1 MQYNSLGGSG
11 LKVSKICLG
20 TNMFGAEYVDDSRAL
35 SVMNTAAE
43 QGINFIDTAD
53 MYNDGRSE
61 EVVGRGVRGRRQE
74 FVIATMWYSR
84 MGLGPNDQGSSRK
97 HLRAAVEASLR
108 RLDTDYI
115 DLYLLHFWDPDT
127 PLEESLQA
135 LDEMVTEGKIR
146 YLGCCNFSGW
156 QLSEA
161 VWIARDRG
169 IAQFVVIQP
178 EYNFARR
185 DIEKDIF
192 PLAERYGIGVTPYQ
206 LLMGGMLTGSYTLGK
221 EPPADSHMATRHAGA
236 ARQKYW
242 SEACFKLVAE
252 VKELAESCGL
262 TPVQIALA
270 WAASRSPVSSVIVG
284 ASRPSQLI
292 QNAEAAAIILP
303 GEVLEELDRFTV

>member
-74 FVIATMWYSR
+74 FVIATKGYSR

-161 VWIARDRG
+161 VWI
-169 IAQFVVIQP
+169 
-178 EYNFARR
+178 
-185 DIEKDIF
+185 
-192 PLAERYGIGVTPYQ
+192 L
-206 LLMGGMLTGSYTLGK
+206 S
-221 EPPADSHMATRHAGA
+221 
-236 ARQKYW
+236 
-242 SEACFKLVAE
+242 
-252 VKELAESCGL
+252 
-262 TPVQIALA
+262 
-270 WAASRSPVSSVIVG
+270 
-284 ASRPSQLI
+284 LI
-292 QNAEAAAIILP
+292 HI
-303 GEVLEELDRFTV
+303 